1 MNTLTKRQKEI
12 LDFVSEYIQEHGYA
26 PYYEE
31 IGQKFGL
38 SALSTIHEHITELV
52 DKGFLERDEQKKR
65 GLFLPKKRNQYLE
78 IPLVGVIACGQ
89 PLEAIENL
97 GETVKV
103 AREPILKGGLYALRA
118 KGDSMINDGIFDG
131 DIIIAQKRET
141 AENGETVVAVI
152 DDNEATLKKFYREN
166 GRIKLQPA
174 NPQFESI
181 FRKEVDIRGV
191 VVKIIRDLK
200 IA

>member
-12 LDFVSEYIQEHGYA
+12 LDFVSEYIKEHGYS

-31 IGQKFGL
+31 ISQKFGL
-38 SALSTIHEHITELV
+38 SALSTVHEHISELV
-52 DKGFLERDEQKKR
+52 DKGFLAKDERKER
-65 GLFLPKKRNQYLE
+65 GLYLPKKRKQYLE

-89 PLEAIENL
+89 PLETIEEI
-97 GETVKV
+97 GETIKV
-103 AREPILKGGLYALRA
+103 AREDSLRGNLYALRA

-131 DIIIAQKRET
+131 DIIIAKKQET

-152 DDNEATLKKFYREN
+152 DKDEATLKKFYREN
-166 GRIKLQPA
+166 GKIKLQPA
-174 NPQFESI
+174 NPQFKPFYPKDIE
-181 FRKEVDIRGV
+181 IRGV